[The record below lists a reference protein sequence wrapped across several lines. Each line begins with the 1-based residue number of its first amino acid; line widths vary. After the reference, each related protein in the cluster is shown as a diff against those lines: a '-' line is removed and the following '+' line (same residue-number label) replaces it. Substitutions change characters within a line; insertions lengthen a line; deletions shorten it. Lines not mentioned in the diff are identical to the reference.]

1 MRNIAEPTIEEFRNY
16 MIVNVLKDIVT
27 IDNKDVETA
36 LRDFKKSKT
45 YRIIQQMGDEY
56 NEVGPDYFYDLYKN
70 ELKYGQPVRTIPL
83 RVDTLNN
90 KSVTLGGIF

>member
-45 YRIIQQMGDEY
+45 YRIIQQMRDEY

-70 ELKYGQPVRTIPL
+70 ELKYGQPVTSASLYIKRL
-83 RVDTLNN
+83 QREGKL
-90 KSVTLGGIF
+90 